1 MVSPPLEA
9 IRHMALKVVESEH
22 LELVDLEYKSGKARS
37 LLRIFIDKPGG
48 VTLDDCENVSRQLSA
63 LLDVEDIVK
72 SAYVLEVSSPGLDR
86 PFKTDRDYERS
97 IGRYV
102 RVHYSEEDGSPRQ
115 AAGILK
121 EVNDTELVLEDEGR
135 AQRISRERIRRAH
148 QDVQLPSHPGKNR
161 KKRR

>member
-9 IRHMALKVVESEH
+9 IQQMALKVIESEG
-22 LELVDLEYKSGKARS
+22 LELVDMEFKAGKARS

-97 IGRYV
+97 IGQYV

-115 AAGILK
+115 TTGTLK
-121 EVNDTELVLEDEGR
+121 EINDSELVLENDGY

-148 QDVQLPSHPGKNR
+148 QDVQMPSHPGKNR
-161 KKRR
+161 KKHR